1 MIRVFLCFAILV
13 IAGHAGSGKMASLV
27 RPVSAQDSSA
37 SVESIRGRAIS
48 GDAHAQYQLGRRYA
62 DGDGIGRNLEEAFFW
77 LAIAADG
84 GIAAAAAERDAIGAA
99 LRASAFVRA
108 QSRLRDWRG
117 GIDRPA
123 PGAAEA
129 RPTRPARTS
138 TGTVVGAERILT
150 SRHGIAGCGTLTLQ
164 GAASGSA
171 RVLAK
176 DGDLDLA
183 LLAVDGNTLDAA
195 RFRTGEPVVLGIEVV
210 VFGYP
215 LQGLLA
221 YGANVTTGIVS
232 GLAGPR
238 NDTRLV
244 QFTAPVQ
251 PGNSGGPLLD
261 RSGAVIG
268 IVVSKINALK
278 VAQLVGDVPQN
289 INFALRGA
297 PVRRFLASHGVS
309 VAAADSGPRQSVA
322 EIAARAA
329 RFTVLI
335 ECWQ

>member
-1 MIRVFLCFAILV
+1 MIRVLLCFVITV
-13 IAGHAGSGKMASLV
+13 IAGLASPPRIAPFVHAAL
-27 RPVSAQDSSA
+27 AQDDSE
-37 SVESIRGRAIS
+37 SVDSIRGRAMR
-48 GDAHAQYQLGRRYA
+48 GDTNAQYQLGRRYA

-84 GIAAAAAERDAIGAA
+84 GIAAAAAERDAIGAS
-99 LRASAFVRA
+99 LRASQFVRA
-108 QSRLRDWRG
+108 QRRLRDWRG
-117 GIDRPA
+117 GIDQPA

-138 TGTVVGAERILT
+138 TGTVVGSGRILT
-150 SRHGIAGCGTLTLQ
+150 SHHGIAGCGTLTLQ

-183 LLAVDGNTLDAA
+183 LLAVDGSTLDAA
-195 RFRTGEPVVLGIEVV
+195 RFRTGEPAALGIEVV

-232 GLAGPR
+232 GLAGPQ

-261 RSGAVIG
+261 RRGALIG

-278 VAQLVGDVPQN
+278 VAQLIGDVPQN
-289 INFALRGA
+289 INFALRGV
-297 PVRRFLASHGVS
+297 PVRRFLASHGVP
-309 VAAADSGPRQSVA
+309 VAPANSGTRQSIA
-322 EIAARAA
+322 DIAARAA